1 MFKIKTETLNLRVE
15 PRIKDALRAAAEQE
29 HRSLA
34 NMIEVMVIDFCARQ
48 GISIPERPAR
58 DSGPEINR

>member
-1 MFKIKTETLNLRVE
+1 MNKNKTETLNLRVE

-34 NMIEVMVIDFCARQ
+34 NMVEVMVMDFCTRHR
-48 GISIPERPAR
+48 ISILERSTR
-58 DSGPEINR
+58 NSGPEINR